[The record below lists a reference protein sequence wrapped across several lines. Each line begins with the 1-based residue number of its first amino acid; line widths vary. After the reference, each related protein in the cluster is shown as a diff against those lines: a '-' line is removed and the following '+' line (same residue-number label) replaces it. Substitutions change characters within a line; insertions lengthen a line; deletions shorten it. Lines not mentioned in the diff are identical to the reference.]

1 MEATLLLKNGRI
13 RTLDEKGTITE
24 ALVVLGDRIVAVG
37 SNRDMAVLAGRGT
50 ERLDLGGRTV
60 LPGFIDTHEH
70 LSDFAEMTL
79 EVDVSPDRI
88 KSLGE
93 LLEAI
98 RLEGDRLPRGEWI
111 RASLYDDTKM
121 EEGRLLTRDDL
132 DTVAPRHP
140 VIVEH
145 VSGHWG
151 IVNSEALARGGI
163 EETHPDPPG
172 GRLGRDSATGR
183 LSGQLVE
190 TALFRFAYESMS
202 REPVVVPPFAPGVRK
217 QAVVKASG
225 VLNSAG
231 ITSVT
236 DALVSPSYVTTYLDM
251 AADGSLPLRVNL
263 LISCFFL
270 EDLEK
275 LGLSGRWG
283 NESVRS
289 TGVKIILDGAIAGRT
304 AALREG
310 YADDRED
317 HGVLVIEEQD
327 TLDKLVD
334 RIHRLGYQ
342 ACIHANGDMAI
353 EMALDAI
360 ERSQKAFLREDPRHR
375 IEHCT
380 IVNEAILEKMRRL
393 GAMAIPFGS
402 YVWQHGEKLTRCY
415 GPERIPMMFAHRSFL
430 ERGIKVA
437 GSSDHPC
444 GLHEPLLGIQTM
456 VTRQASSGEVL
467 GPNQKITVE
476 EAMKMY
482 TAYAAYASFE
492 EKIKGVLKPG
502 RLADMVVLAE
512 DPWEVDPSLLG
523 GIGVDMTILG
533 GRVVYARS

>member
-1 MEATLLLKNGRI
+1 MKATLLLKNGRI

-79 EVDVSPDRI
+79 EVDVSPDRV

-183 LSGQLVE
+183 LSGQLVA

-225 VLNSAG
+225 ILNSAG

-263 LISCFFL
+263 LISCFRPSA
-270 EDLEK
+270 EI
-275 LGLSGRWG
+275 RW
-283 NESVRS
+283 
-289 TGVKIILDGAIAGRT
+289 
-304 AALREG
+304 
-310 YADDRED
+310 
-317 HGVLVIEEQD
+317 
-327 TLDKLVD
+327 
-334 RIHRLGYQ
+334 
-342 ACIHANGDMAI
+342 
-353 EMALDAI
+353 
-360 ERSQKAFLREDPRHR
+360 
-375 IEHCT
+375 
-380 IVNEAILEKMRRL
+380 
-393 GAMAIPFGS
+393 
-402 YVWQHGEKLTRCY
+402 
-415 GPERIPMMFAHRSFL
+415 
-430 ERGIKVA
+430 
-437 GSSDHPC
+437 
-444 GLHEPLLGIQTM
+444 
-456 VTRQASSGEVL
+456 
-467 GPNQKITVE
+467 
-476 EAMKMY
+476 
-482 TAYAAYASFE
+482 
-492 EKIKGVLKPG
+492 
-502 RLADMVVLAE
+502 
-512 DPWEVDPSLLG
+512 
-523 GIGVDMTILG
+523 
-533 GRVVYARS
+533 